1 MKYAQT
7 CKKESFKEDTRPSVN
22 GGFSSQGQGFG
33 GLQGQLWRMACVS
46 HNAACL
52 PAGSS
57 ASGRWS
63 WEADIHTMLVSNL
76 LIRTK

>member
-1 MKYAQT
+1 MKYTQT
-7 CKKESFKEDTRPSVN
+7 CKKESFKEDTRPSMY
-22 GGFSSQGQGFG
+22 GGFSSQGYG

-46 HNAACL
+46 HNDACL
-52 PAGSS
+52 SAGFSTS
-57 ASGRWS
+57 ARWS